1 MHDEIYYGL
10 KNALERGQTLGAAVQ
25 SFINA
30 GYNPAE
36 VREAEKMISS
46 DGGISSIAGSVN
58 ELNAPVSD
66 ENFEESTMKP
76 LPKSGF
82 QLENSKNGKKVLLIG
97 LIILLGLVILGAIGF
112 LVYTLLI

>member
-1 MHDEIYYGL
+1 MGDEIYYGL
-10 KNALERGQTLGAAVQ
+10 KNALERGQSLNAAVQ

-46 DGGISSIAGSVN
+46 DGGISSIAGSAN
-58 ELNAPVSD
+58 ESDVPVS
-66 ENFEESTMKP
+66 EEKFEEQETQP

-82 QLENSKNGKKVLLIG
+82 QSKNSWNGKKVLLII